1 VVSTEPIFPEEGVPS
16 RPSLPV
22 RGLDVGTPGDT
33 VGELETPALVVVAAL
48 RAPV

>member
-22 RGLDVGTPGDT
+22 RELDVGTPGGT
-33 VGELETPALVVVAAL
+33 VGELETPALVVVSAL